1 MEKNIDFYYD
11 NPIIQHDVG
20 ILLVKD
26 TKHRFVAS
34 NYGFSTFSGMEPERV
49 IGLSDYDMP
58 WCDQANIYLSH
69 EKDILS
75 GLSYSVIEPL
85 AGIKKTNL
93 ITKKKIIYDD
103 TGIPRGTIA
112 TALPLMI
119 DIDYCNLS
127 GTSEILR
134 VADYGMGLT
143 KKESLVLY
151 YVIKGFKRARV
162 AELARIST
170 SAFDFHI
177 RNIKFKFGVNNV
189 SELNEIIYTKGL
201 QDIIPFVIKQ

>member
-1 MEKNIDFYYD
+1 MKKNIDFYYE

-34 NYGFSTFSGMEPERV
+34 NYGFSKFSGMEPEQV

-93 ITKKKIIYDD
+93 ITQKKIIYDD
-103 TGIPRGTIA
+103 AGIPRGTIA
-112 TALPLMI
+112 TALPLMM
-119 DIDYCNLS
+119 DIDFCNLS
-127 GTSEILR
+127 GTGEILR

-143 KKESLVLY
+143 KKESLVFY
-151 YVIKGFKRARV
+151 YVIKGFKRSRV
-162 AELARIST
+162 AELAKIST

-177 RNIKFKFGVNNV
+177 RNIKLKFGANTI
-189 SELNEIIYTKGL
+189 SELNEIVYAKGL
-201 QDIIPFVIKQ
+201 QDIIPFVIRH